1 MIILFVL
8 DDAEVGLSSRV
19 DVIWELK
26 DKEAV
31 NESFYCFYPWG
42 MLVVMQL
49 GYGST
54 SPAQPCGLE

>member
-1 MIILFVL
+1 MGMGLRG
-8 DDAEVGLSSRV
+8 GLSSRF

-31 NESFYCFYPWG
+31 NEGFYCFYPWA
-42 MLVVMQL
+42 MLVEMQL

-54 SPAQPCGLE
+54 SPAQSCGLE